1 MIPLLVVLCHILRLV
16 LCYISVDS
24 FQSGGC
30 PFADWIFGRGFSNS
44 VCWSIS
50 GFGSSDMH
58 QLGATIYASQD
69 HPDGNP
75 QHSNG
80 SFDLFVAL
88 EGAMCIFRWCRSN
101 SVAAVC
107 WIGRPGWAHALCL
120 LVDQNIQKLA
130 SPLRPTHTHSCTNTP
145 DNFCGLIT
153 QVLFEQPP
161 HYHDLCAYCVRHADD
176 DINDDNTSGSVLI
189 QMMVIST
196 IAIYIRICIWFGVK
210 CIWFWFLGMIFAD
223 VSTIHNRMTIAAA
236 ALFLVA

>member
-1 MIPLLVVLCHILRLV
+1 MIVSCTSSPTNSDFKLSDRPTVAFCVTWVMIPLLVVLCHILRLV

-130 SPLRPTHTHSCTNTP
+130 SPLRPTHTHTAVQTHQTIFV
-145 DNFCGLIT
+145 DWLLRFCLNNLLTIT
-153 QVLFEQPP
+153 IFVPIVFVMP
-161 HYHDLCAYCVRHADD
+161 
-176 DINDDNTSGSVLI
+176 T
-189 QMMVIST
+189 MIS
-196 IAIYIRICIWFGVK
+196 
-210 CIWFWFLGMIFAD
+210 M
-223 VSTIHNRMTIAAA
+223 MTIP
-236 ALFLVA
+236 VAVY